1 VPLATTE
8 GALIASTNRGA
19 RAIAAG
25 EGVRTE
31 LLGDGMTRAPVVEC
45 VDLRQVCGRHASE
58 SLRDT
63 SATLRDTPREHL
75 RATSETFPASSL
87 ARDAAL
93 SFSAPAR
100 VTRPRGARRQAAALK
115 RWFEAPDRLPELQR
129 TFSATSRFGQ
139 LLGVKVALAGR
150 HAFVRFRCA
159 TGDAMGMNMVGK
171 GVNTVLAEALE
182 TPALEGA
189 ELIGLSGNYC
199 TDKKPAAVDGSS
211 AAARSA
217 KIDRAY
223 RRGLPGVGQLDRGA
237 GQARRGGGGHP
248 CKGGA

>member
-1 VPLATTE
+1 MRR
-8 GALIASTNRGA
+8 RG
-19 RAIAAG
+19 RA
-25 EGVRTE
+25 
-31 LLGDGMTRAPVVEC
+31 
-45 VDLRQVCGRHASE
+45 
-58 SLRDT
+58 
-63 SATLRDTPREHL
+63 HL
-75 RATSETFPASSL
+75 
-87 ARDAAL
+87 
-93 SFSAPAR
+93 
-100 VTRPRGARRQAAALK
+100 
-115 RWFEAPDRLPELQR
+115 
-129 TFSATSRFGQ
+129 TFSAVSSCVVHVSEHAVTAI
-139 LLGVKVALAGR
+139 ALAGR